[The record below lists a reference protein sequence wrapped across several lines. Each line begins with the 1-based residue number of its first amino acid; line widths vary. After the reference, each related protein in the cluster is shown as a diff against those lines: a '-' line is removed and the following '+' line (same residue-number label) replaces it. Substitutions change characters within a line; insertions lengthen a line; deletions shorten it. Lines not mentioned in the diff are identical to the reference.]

1 MTIRET
7 LALGPG
13 SIVTL
18 NHLSGEPV
26 DLLVNGKPIARGE
39 VVVIDEEFGL
49 RVTEVVAGESA
60 GELAPAPEPQAAP
73 ARQPAAPGP
82 RPPRRRRSASAA
94 RIIRPM
100 GRVRAALVTFW
111 RKAYEDNVTGLSA
124 MVAYNLL
131 LSLLPITLIALFI
144 AGRVLRSAELEQSE
158 LLDLERIFPTA
169 AESTLIELVRRLQEA
184 STTTGII
191 ALVAAVYF
199 ASSFWGALDT
209 AFCRIYHRPC
219 RSWVRQKLFAL
230 GMFAVVLLF
239 IVASVAVPALQSLI
253 STGAG
258 DLPFG
263 LSDVRGLVY
272 WVTLAIGVVILF
284 GLLCLIYQLVP
295 SGFVPWRCVWPGA
308 LAATVAIGIVDY
320 AFPLYLQNVSTLRAG
335 TTLVFV
341 LIALVWFYA
350 LAIILLAGAVINE
363 LRFERLDR
371 EGAIQG

>member
-1 MTIRET
+1 
-7 LALGPG
+7 
-13 SIVTL
+13 
-18 NHLSGEPV
+18 
-26 DLLVNGKPIARGE
+26 
-39 VVVIDEEFGL
+39 
-49 RVTEVVAGESA
+49 
-60 GELAPAPEPQAAP
+60 
-73 ARQPAAPGP
+73 
-82 RPPRRRRSASAA
+82 
-94 RIIRPM
+94 M
-100 GRVRAALVTFW
+100 GRVRAALVNFW
-111 RKAYEDNVTGLSA
+111 RKGYEDNVTGLAA

-131 LSLLPITLIALFI
+131 LSILPITLIALFI
-144 AGRVLRSAELEQSE
+144 AGRVLRSAELEQSV
-158 LLDLERIFPTA
+158 LLDLEQIFPTA
-169 AESTLIELVRRLQEA
+169 AESTLIEVVRRLQEA

-239 IVASVAVPALQSLI
+239 IVASVAVPAVQSLI
-253 STGAG
+253 ATGAS
-258 DLPFG
+258 DLPLG
-263 LSDVRGLVY
+263 LSNVRGLVY
-272 WVTLAIGVVILF
+272 WITLLIGVVVLF
-284 GLLCLIYQLVP
+284 GLLCMIYQLVP
-295 SGFVPWRCVWPGA
+295 RGFIPWRCVWPGA
-308 LAATVAIGIVDY
+308 LAATAAIGVVDY

-335 TTLVFV
+335 TTLVFI

>member
-1 MTIRET
+1 
-7 LALGPG
+7 
-13 SIVTL
+13 
-18 NHLSGEPV
+18 
-26 DLLVNGKPIARGE
+26 
-39 VVVIDEEFGL
+39 
-49 RVTEVVAGESA
+49 
-60 GELAPAPEPQAAP
+60 
-73 ARQPAAPGP
+73 
-82 RPPRRRRSASAA
+82 
-94 RIIRPM
+94 M
-100 GRVRAALVTFW
+100 GRVRAALVSFW
-111 RKAYEDNVTGLSA
+111 RKGYEDNVTGLAA

-131 LSLLPITLIALFI
+131 LSILPITLIALFI
-144 AGRVLRSAELEQSE
+144 AGRVLRSAELEQSV
-158 LLDLERIFPTA
+158 LLDLEQIFPTA
-169 AESTLIELVRRLQEA
+169 AESTLIEVVRRLQEA

-239 IVASVAVPALQSLI
+239 IVASVAVPAVQSLI
-253 STGAG
+253 ATGAS
-258 DLPFG
+258 DLPLG
-263 LSDVRGLVY
+263 LSNVRGLVY
-272 WVTLAIGVVILF
+272 WITLVIGVVVLF
-284 GLLCLIYQLVP
+284 GLLCMIYQLVP
-295 SGFVPWRCVWPGA
+295 RGFIPWRCVWPGA
-308 LAATVAIGIVDY
+308 LAATAAIGVVDY

-335 TTLVFV
+335 TTLVFI